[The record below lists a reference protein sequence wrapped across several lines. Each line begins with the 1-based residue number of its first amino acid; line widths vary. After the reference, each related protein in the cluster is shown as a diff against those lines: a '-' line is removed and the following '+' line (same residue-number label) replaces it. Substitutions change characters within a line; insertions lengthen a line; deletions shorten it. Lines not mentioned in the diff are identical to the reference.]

1 MASFKEE
8 YKDGDDN
15 VHYDSTTFDAT
26 DIALASGKIM
36 VGQSTGLASAVTP
49 SGDVTL
55 STAGVATIA
64 AAAVTSS
71 KIDESVLQIATVSIT
86 NSEMLNL
93 RATPKTLV
101 AAPGAGK
108 ILSLVTAVLLFDYT
122 GAYTETTD
130 NMAIRFTNG
139 SGVIVSDT
147 IEATGFVDATAD
159 TVTFARKAVDGIVA
173 KSASENQALVL
184 HNTGDGEYG
193 GGNAANAVR
202 VKVAYRVITTGF

>member
-1 MASFKEE
+1 MQDRNAAG
-8 YKDGDDN
+8 YVRTAYGTVAITDGGAGYAVGCIYIKTN
-15 VHYDSTTFDAT
+15 GSAGTTLYINEGSTSSCDFN
-26 DIALASGKIM
+26 ALATANSG
-36 VGQSTGLASAVTP
+36 VA
-49 SGDVTL
+49 GDVQY
-55 STAGVATIA
+55 A
-64 AAAVTSS
+64 
-71 KIDESVLQIATVSIT
+71 EVSIT
-86 NSEMLNL
+86 NAEMLAL

-108 ILSLVTAVLLFDYT
+108 VLEFISAVLLFDYT

-139 SGVIVSDT
+139 SGAIVSQA

-159 TVTFARKAVDGIVA
+159 TMTNAIAKIDAIVSKAG
-173 KSASENQALVL
+173 SENQPLVL

-202 VKVAYRVITTGF
+202 VKVAYRIHNTGLS